1 MFTPMLVNLSEYLY
15 ELYYFYQ
22 QVKTPQILTIEF
34 CFVTKFVNF
43 SLRTG
48 HIKLYLLKYSS

>member
-1 MFTPMLVNLSEYLY
+1 MLVNLSEYLY